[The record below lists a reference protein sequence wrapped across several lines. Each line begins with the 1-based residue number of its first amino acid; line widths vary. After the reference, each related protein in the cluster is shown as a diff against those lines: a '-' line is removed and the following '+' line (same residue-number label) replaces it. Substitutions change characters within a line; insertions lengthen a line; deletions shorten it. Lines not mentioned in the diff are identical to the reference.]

1 MSPSPKTLASDHP
14 WAYGEETWLWLEM
27 AGWPQGVRA
36 GFAIH
41 PDKKISALTGRVF
54 DVWHYHHAPLQFLLR
69 ETTADDLHLV
79 RETLDSDPVFL
90 QDQKCRLSLLE
101 WAVTHGVVEMAIR
114 VKETGWQEVSHVFMQ
129 ENLLY
134 PATQHPD
141 EDTSAALVEVLLAI
155 GADGNTACF
164 QGMGPLALTSHGK
177 VRDVLLAHGTHLL
190 MPASLSSHP
199 QYRTY
204 FEVAM
209 ATAKSPNHDFANWL
223 LDHGFPVDQRGK
235 LGGTPLMNAI
245 MHGQEALARRLIDMG
260 ANVNL
265 QSEWGQT
272 ALYYAI
278 DRCPALVIPLM
289 EAGADETL
297 PDHAGR
303 LVAERL
309 AHRPGIALFH
319 EGLRAREAKESQA
332 HLEGTLEG
340 RDSKGPRIRL

>member
-1 MSPSPKTLASDHP
+1 MSPNPKPLASDHP

-27 AGWPQGVRA
+27 AGWPQGVRT
-36 GFAIH
+36 GFAAH
-41 PDKKISALTGRVF
+41 PCKKISSVTGRVF
-54 DVWHYHHAPLQFLLR
+54 DVWHYHHTPLQFLLQ
-69 ETTADDLHLV
+69 ETTGADVKLV
-79 RETLDSDPVFL
+79 RDTLNADPAFL

-101 WAVTHGVVEMAIR
+101 WAVTHGVVEMAVR
-114 VKETGWQEVSHVFMQ
+114 VKDTGWQEMAHAYMQ
-129 ENLLY
+129 ETLLY
-134 PATQHPD
+134 PATQYPD

-164 QGMGPLALTSHGK
+164 QGMGPLALTPHGK

-190 MPASLSSHP
+190 MPSSLNSHP

-209 ATAKSPNHDFANWL
+209 TTAKSPYHDFANWL
-223 LDHGFPVDQRGK
+223 LDHGFPVNQAGT
-235 LGGTPLMNAI
+235 LGMTPLMLAV
-245 MHGQEALARRLIDMG
+245 MHGQEPLARRLIDMG
-260 ANVNL
+260 ANVNR

-303 LVAERL
+303 TVSEKL
-309 AHRPGIALFH
+309 AHRPGIAMLH
-319 EGLRAREAKESQA
+319 EALGAREARQTQC
-332 HLEGTLEG
+332 HLDETLEG
-340 RDSKGPRIRL
+340 RDPQGPRLRL